1 MDREG
6 DDFEGLDISVADI
19 KANITSLRA
28 QLGVNSL
35 KQGLQNLAK
44 V

>member
-28 QLGVNSL
+28 QLGREL
-35 KQGLQNLAK
+35 PKTRATNLAK